1 MGKRLRSLVAV
12 SAVALVMAFV
22 LSGCSSIEGLLNKTP
37 YEPKGKDPVVVAPTI
52 GEDGVLRVGVDTS
65 NPPLAGMNNSG
76 KIIGIDV
83 DLAAALADEFG
94 LKVSIVD
101 VGSDPAGALKEGKV
115 DIVMGVDKADAG
127 DDFWVSD
134 AYLPTGIALFSLEEG
149 AAVPVA
155 GDGSTFAAQISSK
168 SAWAIT
174 NEFGDDV
181 LISSTTLK
189 DAFTSLSNG
198 EVKYV
203 AADAVVGLYAA
214 RTENLDVYISAMLLA
229 PSGYSIGVATD
240 NTELQKLVG
249 EAVKK
254 LSGNG
259 VVGVIEMKW
268 LGKAVDLSNVK
279 LTAGVPLE
287 TQSEEEAEAEAALAG
302 GGSTTTGGNS
312 GSSTATDTS
321 AATSANR
328 P

>member
-12 SAVALVMAFV
+12 SAAALVMAFV

-37 YEPKGKDPVVVAPTI
+37 YEPKGKDPIVVAPTI

-181 LISSTTLK
+181 LVSSTTLN
-189 DAFTSLSNG
+189 DAFASLSKG

-214 RTENLDVYISAMLLA
+214 RTQNLDVYISAMLLA
-229 PSGYSIGVATD
+229 PSGYSVGVATD
-240 NTELQKLVG
+240 NAELQKLVG
-249 EAVKK
+249 EAVNK

-302 GGSTTTGGNS
+302 GGSGTSSNS

>member
-1 MGKRLRSLVAV
+1 MEEQVGKRLRSLVAV

-22 LSGCSSIEGLLNKTP
+22 LSGCSSIEGFVNKTT
-37 YEPKGKDPVVVAPTI
+37 YEPQGKDSVVVAPTI

-65 NPPLAGMNNSG
+65 NPPLAGMNSSG

-101 VGSDPAGALKEGKV
+101 VGSDPAGALEEGKV
-115 DIVMGVDKADAG
+115 DIVMGVDKADAS
-127 DDFWVSD
+127 DDFWMSD

-149 AAVPVA
+149 AAVPTA

-181 LISSTTLK
+181 LVSSTTLN
-189 DAFTSLSNG
+189 DAFASLSAG
-198 EVKYV
+198 EVDYV

-214 RTENLDVYISAMLLA
+214 RTQNLDVYISAMLLA
-229 PSGYSIGVATD
+229 PSGYCIGVSAD
-240 NTELQKLVG
+240 NAELQNLVG
-249 EAVKK
+249 EAVKN

-259 VVGVIEMKW
+259 VIGVIEMKW
-268 LGKAVDLSNVK
+268 LGKSVDLSDVK

-302 GGSTTTGGNS
+302 GSSN
-312 GSSTATDTS
+312 SSTATDTS

>member
-65 NPPLAGMNNSG
+65 NPPLAGMNGSG

-134 AYLPTGIALFSLEEG
+134 SYLPTGIALFSLEEG

-181 LISSTTLK
+181 LVSSTTLN
-189 DAFTSLSNG
+189 DAFASLSKG

-214 RTENLDVYISAMLLA
+214 RTQNLDVYISAMLLA

-240 NTELQKLVG
+240 NAELQKLVG

-259 VVGVIEMKW
+259 VIGVIEMKW

-302 GGSTTTGGNS
+302 GSSTTGGNS

>member
-12 SAVALVMAFV
+12 SAAAFVMAFV

-37 YEPKGKDPVVVAPTI
+37 YEPQGKDPVVVAPTI

-101 VGSDPAGALKEGKV
+101 VGSDPAGALKSGEV

-127 DDFWVSD
+127 DAFWTSES
-134 AYLPTGIALFSLEEG
+134 YLPTGIALFSLQEG
-149 AAVPVA
+149 AAVPAA

-181 LISSTTLK
+181 LTSSTTLQ

-198 EVKYV
+198 EVSYV

-214 RTENLDVYISAMLLA
+214 RSEGVDAYICAMLMA
-229 PSGYSIGVATD
+229 PSGYCVGVATD
-240 NTELQKLVG
+240 NAELQSLVG

-254 LSGNG
+254 LTGNG
-259 VVGVIEMKW
+259 MVDVIEKKW
-268 LGKAVDLSNVK
+268 LGKTVDLSSVK

-302 GGSTTTGGNS
+302 GES
-312 GSSTATDTS
+312 GSSDATDTA

>member
-12 SAVALVMAFV
+12 SAAAFVMAFV

-37 YEPKGKDPVVVAPTI
+37 YEPQGKDPVVVAPTI

-83 DLAAALADEFG
+83 DFAAALADEFG

-127 DDFWVSD
+127 EGFWTSES
-134 AYLPTGIALFSLEEG
+134 YLPTGIALFSLEEG

-181 LISSTTLK
+181 LTSSTTLQ

-214 RTENLDVYISAMLLA
+214 RSENVDVYISAMLMA
-229 PSGYSIGVATD
+229 PSGYCVGVSND

-249 EAVKK
+249 EAVEK
-254 LSGNG
+254 LTGNG
-259 VVGVIEMKW
+259 IVDIIEMKW
-268 LGKAVDLSNVK
+268 LGKTVDLSNVK

-302 GGSTTTGGNS
+302 GGSESSGNS